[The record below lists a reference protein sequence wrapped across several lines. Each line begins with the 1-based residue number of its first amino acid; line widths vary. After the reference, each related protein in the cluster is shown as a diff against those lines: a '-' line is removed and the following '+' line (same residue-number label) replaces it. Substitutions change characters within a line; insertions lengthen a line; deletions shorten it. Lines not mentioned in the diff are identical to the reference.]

1 MQSSGDRV
9 RRGRAPAIVIA
20 LAALGAVA
28 CTSLPGAEPGTCGN
42 GLVEPDLGEDCDRSS
57 AGCGAPGTAA
67 ACRLTCTT
75 TAECPA
81 TAACDAAG
89 TCVVAAGTFTRVDE
103 QAVNGA
109 YLRIGDLDGND
120 DPELIAI
127 DDVRIDIRAGAV
139 GATFDPAVLVPNE
152 AMLVPPVLADVDD
165 DGNSDLI
172 TSVGFAVNLARGD
185 EAELLSPTLQRAAT
199 TEELQ
204 APLWLARLRYTAG
217 GDRVLGTALVG
228 TLSAGPSCGV
238 PAGCPVLAFGSDGV
252 PLAPGRAL
260 GRLASGDLP
269 FAWTPSGGADPSSAL
284 VALAFADGVGPDDS
298 SVIDVFRLTV
308 APTAGVAPVA
318 SITGQAVRE
327 AFVGDLDRDGRLD
340 VVIESELLAGR
351 TELRVARGTATGF
364 EPARQLRLSVDQG
377 GSFAGVAAA
386 VAWLDLDGDGDADLI
401 TEDGGAAVERCTV
414 GLTFDCE
421 VSVVVSLTSF
431 SDSWE
436 QATTA
441 DVNGD
446 GRRDL
451 VAVRG
456 SRTTIDVAFAGA
468 AANTFTMAPFLV
480 TAPVIAMWSGDFDG
494 NGADDIAML
503 TSTIETARVDLRVA
517 YGVVGGLPGTPVRTG
532 AIARPAGVAVDNL
545 GFLSP
550 VDGAEDLV
558 IYTEHPG
565 GLDLTFVFGSASQ
578 RMTAPLYPAAE
589 PTPIPIPDSI
599 TAIAAL
605 AAIPLDGPDVIAAL
619 AVHLSPGAGGDP
631 DVHGGSIRFYTT
643 AADGSISERRSA
655 FETQGPALALL
666 GSKLAVLATP
676 GVAPRV
682 AAIFSDGRGAISSV
696 TGCPT
701 ACAFGEAVPLG
712 GAGTLGVPIAIEAVA
727 LDDTGPGLVALTVG
741 EAEATGVVVWRDP
754 LEEPVHI
761 ALPPATVPV
770 AVTSIAPAGGG
781 VRTLAVATL
790 NRGLL
795 LIAPDPAGG
804 YLAPVEAAMAGII
817 DAPVR
822 IALDVEAV
830 DVDGDH
836 LDDLVIG
843 IGSESG
849 RLRQIVTYTQS
860 RVPGGAGL
868 AAGEG
873 Q

>member
-1 MQSSGDRV
+1 
-9 RRGRAPAIVIA
+9 
-20 LAALGAVA
+20 
-28 CTSLPGAEPGTCGN
+28 
-42 GLVEPDLGEDCDRSS
+42 
-57 AGCGAPGTAA
+57 
-67 ACRLTCTT
+67 
-75 TAECPA
+75 
-81 TAACDAAG
+81 
-89 TCVVAAGTFTRVDE
+89 
-103 QAVNGA
+103 
-109 YLRIGDLDGND
+109 
-120 DPELIAI
+120 
-127 DDVRIDIRAGAV
+127 
-139 GATFDPAVLVPNE
+139 
-152 AMLVPPVLADVDD
+152 
-165 DGNSDLI
+165 
-172 TSVGFAVNLARGD
+172 
-185 EAELLSPTLQRAAT
+185 
-199 TEELQ
+199 
-204 APLWLARLRYTAG
+204 
-217 GDRVLGTALVG
+217 
-228 TLSAGPSCGV
+228 
-238 PAGCPVLAFGSDGV
+238 
-252 PLAPGRAL
+252 
-260 GRLASGDLP
+260 
-269 FAWTPSGGADPSSAL
+269 
-284 VALAFADGVGPDDS
+284 
-298 SVIDVFRLTV
+298 
-308 APTAGVAPVA
+308 
-318 SITGQAVRE
+318 
-327 AFVGDLDRDGRLD
+327 
-340 VVIESELLAGR
+340 
-351 TELRVARGTATGF
+351 
-364 EPARQLRLSVDQG
+364 
-377 GSFAGVAAA
+377 
-386 VAWLDLDGDGDADLI
+386 
-401 TEDGGAAVERCTV
+401 
-414 GLTFDCE
+414 
-421 VSVVVSLTSF
+421 
-431 SDSWE
+431 
-436 QATTA
+436 
-441 DVNGD
+441 
-446 GRRDL
+446 
-451 VAVRG
+451 
-456 SRTTIDVAFAGA
+456 
-468 AANTFTMAPFLV
+468 MAPFLV

-696 TGCPT
+696 TGCPA

-873 Q
+873 R